1 MPALKNYIVGRS
13 AESDICLDDSSVSR
27 FHAEITIS
35 TDGRFYLTDCNSS
48 HGTFIAR
55 NGSWSKITQDFVTGN
70 ESVLL
75 GRYQSSIPALLS
87 LLKDDSKHS
96 ANGSLSKNSDATD
109 AKFVEDGLPVGRVAR
124 NPDTG
129 EIIGLEDV

>member
-1 MPALKNYIVGRS
+1 VPALKNYIIGRS
-13 AESDICLDDSSVSR
+13 AQSDICLNDSSVSR

-55 NGSWSKITQDFVTGN
+55 NGSWLQITQDFVTGN

-75 GRYQSSIPALLS
+75 GRYQSTVPALLS
-87 LLKDDSKHS
+87 LLKDDSQHS
-96 ANGSLSKNSDATD
+96 ANDKLSKDSDATD
-109 AKFVEDGLPVGRVAR
+109 AKFVENGLPVGRVAR

-129 EIIGLEDV
+129 EIIGLEDD